1 MEVSGDDRLHYQQSW
16 SPSGALLLHDGTVC
30 WKGQEQ
36 TNQPGRNHLK
46 LPLIEA
52 ELSSHGSLS
61 IRSALIAENKTGLYL
76 SNDYQ

>member
-1 MEVSGDDRLHYQQSW
+1 MEEPFGAGSVSGVEVSGDDRLHYQQSW

-52 ELSSHGSLS
+52 ELRNSLHFCFT
-61 IRSALIAENKTGLYL
+61 RL
-76 SNDYQ
+76 SFY